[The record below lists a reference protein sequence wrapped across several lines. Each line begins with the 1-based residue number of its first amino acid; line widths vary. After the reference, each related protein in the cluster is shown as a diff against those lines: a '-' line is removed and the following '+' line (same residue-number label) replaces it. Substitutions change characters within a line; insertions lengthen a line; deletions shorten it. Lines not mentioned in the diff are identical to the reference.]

1 MLTNNWYKI
10 LGAAM
15 AYVSNTVKFTAY
27 DGTATNTISNSYA
40 VSSLKFGDNSSSTP
54 YLGNVLTALPQS
66 NSAGVI
72 FGNGDTP
79 PTLEDYKLSGDIV
92 SGFTCSAAIS
102 KASTDN
108 GISITARYTITN
120 TSSSEIVIKEIGVVS
135 KIMSSNYS
143 GLKYIGLLDRTVLDT
158 PVTIPA
164 GGVGQ
169 VEYTITFNY
178 PWATPTN

>member
-1 MLTNNWYKI
+1 MLTNNWYKS

-15 AYVSNTVKFTAY
+15 TFVSNTVKFTAY
-27 DGTATNTISNSYA
+27 NGTTTNTISNSA
-40 VSSLKFGDNSSSTP
+40 ALVSLKFGDNNSSTP
-54 YLGNVLTALPQS
+54 YLGNVLTTLPQS
-66 NSAGVI
+66 NNAGVI
-72 FGNGDTP
+72 FGNGDTL

-92 SGFTCSAAIS
+92 SGFTYSAAIS

-120 TSSSEIVIKEIGVVS
+120 TSSSEIVIKEIGVVN
-135 KIMSSNYS
+135 KLMSSNYS
-143 GLKYIGLLDRTVLDT
+143 GLQYIGLLERTVLDT

-169 VEYTITFNY
+169 VVYTITFNL
-178 PWATPTN
+178 PTATA